1 MEWPDSPMKMLEL
14 ERTATL
20 RPFQSSKYCGSL
32 HGFSR
37 SVEREHRCRYA
48 VADRGQLAPFRV
60 DLGSELFPQHH
71 AGDGGMALRAGHAFH
86 QSCLLASF
94 LAASRDAP
102 IAVKITIK
110 I

>member
-1 MEWPDSPMKMLEL
+1 MKMLEL

-71 AGDGGMALRAGHAFH
+71 AGDGGWLYVLGTL
-86 QSCLLASF
+86 SIKVVYWLAS
-94 LAASRDAP
+94 
-102 IAVKITIK
+102 
-110 I
+110 

>member
-1 MEWPDSPMKMLEL
+1 MKMLEL

-60 DLGSELFPQHH
+60 DLGSELFLSIMLAM
-71 AGDGGMALRAGHAFH
+71 AGWLYVLGTL
-86 QSCLLASF
+86 SIKVVYWLAS
-94 LAASRDAP
+94 
-102 IAVKITIK
+102 
-110 I
+110 

>member
-1 MEWPDSPMKMLEL
+1 MKMLEL

-48 VADRGQLAPFRV
+48 VADRGNWRLFEWIWGVSFFLSIMLAMAGWLYV
-60 DLGSELFPQHH
+60 LGTLSIKVVYW
-71 AGDGGMALRAGHAFH
+71 
-86 QSCLLASF
+86 LAS
-94 LAASRDAP
+94 
-102 IAVKITIK
+102 
-110 I
+110 